1 MQIQKITL
9 IASLFTFG
17 CGEKSDEDK
26 DDKGLDDLVEACQ
39 DLRVAYT
46 TLEEQCGALDITL
59 GDCQDLI
66 DWTDAQGCV
75 DEAKTA
81 IECSE
86 SIGFESLYCNDVLS
100 ALETCQTESNA
111 WIACVGF

>member
-9 IASLFTFG
+9 IAALFAIG

-26 DDKGLDDLVEACQ
+26 DDKGLDSLVEACQ
-39 DLRVAYT
+39 DLREAYT
-46 TLEEQCGALDITL
+46 TLEEQCGALNITL
-59 GDCQDLI
+59 GDCQDLV
-66 DWTDAQGCV
+66 DWTEAQGCV
-75 DEAKTA
+75 DEAQTA

-86 SIGFESLYCNDVLS
+86 SIGFASLYCNDIAS

-111 WIACVGF
+111 WVECVGF